1 MVNPRVRVCRG
12 VYDTHLMCFL
22 QVKFGGIFR
31 GSFLGGEGKG
41 CFFGWVTYFRGVFS
55 LGESFGVI
63 FLGVWGWGRGLG
75 NVGTWKGE
83 DYLCDLT

>member
-12 VYDTHLMCFL
+12 VYDTHLICFL

-41 CFFGWVTYFRGVFS
+41 FFFGWVTYFRGVFS
-55 LGESFGVI
+55 FGESFGVV
-63 FLGVWGWGRGLG
+63 FLGFGGVGEGTWELG
-75 NVGTWKGE
+75 NLEGGGLLV
-83 DYLCDLT
+83 